1 VADATLPEDLPS
13 RSHFYWMSGD
23 VFAKAIERWPSIRG
37 GWHATGPGRT
47 RDAVLS
53 RIDDPSRAGVW
64 LDRESWERDV
74 CL

>member
-1 VADATLPEDLPS
+1 
-13 RSHFYWMSGD
+13 MSGQLFTRA
-23 VFAKAIERWPSIRG
+23 VARWPSIRG

-47 RDAVLS
+47 RETVLAE
-53 RIDDPSRAGVW
+53 IGDPSRLGVW